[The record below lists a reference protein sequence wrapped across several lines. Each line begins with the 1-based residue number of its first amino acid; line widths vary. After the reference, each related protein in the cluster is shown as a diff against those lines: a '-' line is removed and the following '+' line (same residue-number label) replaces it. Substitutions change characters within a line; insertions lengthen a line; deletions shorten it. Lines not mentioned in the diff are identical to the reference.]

1 MGCSRFALLDEEDI
15 TKLISEK
22 DGKIVLIFYYSE
34 PSRSRIRKEFKPI
47 RKEKTFWII
56 QSDTSIKHPP
66 TNMSK
71 KNRMSIVLRFL
82 VALKAAKTFA
92 TVVAAVLTFCIL
104 TPTVVR
110 PIIEKFCDAPCR
122 KIWFVVLNYQI
133 YGINSVVNAFIY
145 GMRHARYR
153 KPYLHILFK
162 LFSCHKATTT

>member
-71 KNRMSIVLRFL
+71 KNSASKSAEFL
-82 VALKAAKTFA
+82 FMNKSETSKMTQMNQ
-92 TVVAAVLTFCIL
+92 
-104 TPTVVR
+104 TPANMIQETSR
-110 PIIEKFCDAPCR
+110 PIR
-122 KIWFVVLNYQI
+122 
-133 YGINSVVNAFIY
+133 
-145 GMRHARYR
+145 
-153 KPYLHILFK
+153 
-162 LFSCHKATTT
+162 